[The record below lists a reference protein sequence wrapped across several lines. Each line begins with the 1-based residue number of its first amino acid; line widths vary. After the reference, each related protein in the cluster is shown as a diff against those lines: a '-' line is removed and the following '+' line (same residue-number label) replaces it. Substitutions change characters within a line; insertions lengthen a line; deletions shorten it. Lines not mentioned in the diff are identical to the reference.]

1 MGYDGRPNIVLI
13 FSCSHN
19 AQVMGCAGNGVVRTP
34 HLDALAAAGVRFTDV
49 YCTLPM
55 TVPSRMGFLTARHP
69 GEIACWEVGSVLAPD
84 APTFAHLFGAAGYEA
99 VLCGKMHFQGP
110 DPFHGFERRLVGD
123 PLCLSREIEG
133 SGGNRTTA
141 QVKYAVQVSGHGKTG
156 FQAFDRAVTEETCRF
171 IRSRRPGDRPFCLV
185 SSLILPRNPLICS
198 KELFDYYYER
208 IPPPAPMPQAYLDR
222 LHPAMIKWRER
233 RGVFDLTP
241 EQNRRGLAAYYGL
254 ITEMDRNVGRI
265 GDCVRSSPEGD
276 RTVIVYCADL
286 GDGACEHGMWWKSSF
301 YDGAA
306 RVPMIV
312 SWPGRFA
319 GGRVVDAV
327 ASLIDAGPTLLDIA
341 GAGPIPDASGRSFAG
356 FLRGAPAADWPNEA
370 FCEFNGLLGDQPS
383 CMVRS
388 GPWKL
393 NYYHEFRSYQ
403 LFNLR
408 DDPGEMND
416 RRDDPACREIAEGLL
431 EKIHRRWSAERML
444 EGIAR
449 KQRAR
454 QAVNAC
460 GHSPLPHPVTHFS
473 APEGGNVFD
482 FAQIEERKG

>member
-1 MGYDGRPNIVLI
+1 
-13 FSCSHN
+13 
-19 AQVMGCAGNGVVRTP
+19 
-34 HLDALAAAGVRFTDV
+34 
-49 YCTLPM
+49 
-55 TVPSRMGFLTARHP
+55 
-69 GEIACWEVGSVLAPD
+69 
-84 APTFAHLFGAAGYEA
+84 
-99 VLCGKMHFQGP
+99 
-110 DPFHGFERRLVGD
+110 
-123 PLCLSREIEG
+123 
-133 SGGNRTTA
+133 
-141 QVKYAVQVSGHGKTG
+141 
-156 FQAFDRAVTEETCRF
+156 
-171 IRSRRPGDRPFCLV
+171 
-185 SSLILPRNPLICS
+185 
-198 KELFDYYYER
+198 
-208 IPPPAPMPQAYLDR
+208 MPQAYLDR
-222 LHPAMIKWRER
+222 LHPAMIRWRER

-254 ITEMDRNVGRI
+254 VTEMDRNVGRI
-265 GDCVRSSPEGD
+265 VDCVRSSPEGD

-312 SWPGRFA
+312 SWPGRFV

-341 GAGPIPDASGRSFAG
+341 GAGPIPDASGRSLAG
-356 FLRGAPAADWPNEA
+356 FLRGTPPADWPNEA

-393 NYYHEFRSYQ
+393 NYYHEFRSHQ

-416 RRDDPACREIAEGLL
+416 RRDDPACREVAEGLL

-460 GHSPLPHPVTHFS
+460 GHPPLPHPVTHFS
-473 APEGGNVFD
+473 APEGENVFD
-482 FAQIEERKG
+482 FGQLQKR